1 MRARTAG
8 RAARVRPGLRRLAC
22 GAAARECPRPG
33 LRPSWQALL
42 ALALLSGCASGPVLD
57 AGGVD
62 PGLTPSTVTR
72 HAVGRR
78 VLWGGGIISSV
89 NRERSTE
96 LEVLAYPLRENQRP
110 DDRAAPLGR
119 FLVLHP
125 SYLET
130 LDYSQGRRVTV
141 RGRVAEVRQAEVGRA
156 PRALPVV
163 ESEAIHLWP
172 VGQDYA
178 WRSWPVQIGF
188 GIWVSN

>member
-1 MRARTAG
+1 
-8 RAARVRPGLRRLAC
+8 
-22 GAAARECPRPG
+22 
-33 LRPSWQALL
+33 
-42 ALALLSGCASGPVLD
+42 VLD

-62 PGLTPSTVTR
+62 PALTPSTVTA

-78 VLWGGGIISSV
+78 VLWGGGVISSM

-125 SYLET
+125 GYLET
-130 LDYSQGRRVTV
+130 LDYGQGRRVTV
-141 RGRVAEVRQAEVGRA
+141 RGRVAEVRQAEVGRS

-178 WRSWPVQIGF
+178 WRPWPVQLGF